1 MISFYTGLTW
11 NSKVVSKSRWY
22 KYIVLHHTATT
33 KCMTA
38 EEMKMSMFYTY
49 VQNKWFTYIPTHY
62 IIWCNWDF
70 VKVNE
75 LDTIVWATL
84 NEEANVNWIHIE
96 IVGDFNKWEPNES
109 QYVMVNQL
117 INWILE
123 KYPDME
129 IKWHGDFQAKN
140 CPGINFDWS
149 KIYGNI
155 NSKYYSWENKKE
167 EITFSL
173 SRYYSV
179 QPNQKRYYNWRTYEE
194 DFKMNCAGDCTV
206 PSDWWK
212 LTNED
217 AWKSVACPKE
227 YPLGTKFYLEWIGE
241 VKCRDRWWAITK
253 QWEVVRLDMYCWL
266 WDYAL
271 DNWSKCPTWI
281 RKWYIIQ

>member
-1 MISFYTGLTW
+1 MTW
-11 NSKVVSKSRWY
+11 DSKVVSKTKRWY
-22 KYIVLHHTATT
+22 KYIVLHHTATE

-38 EEMKMSMFYTY
+38 DEMKLSMQRTY
-49 VQNKWFTYIPTHY
+49 VDNRWFNTIPTHY

-75 LDTIVWATL
+75 LDQIVWATL
-84 NEEANVNWIHIE
+84 NEEANINWIHIE
-96 IVGDFNKWEPNES
+96 IVWDFNKWQPNEE
-109 QYVMVNQL
+109 QYKMVNQL
-117 INWILE
+117 IKWILE

-179 QPNQKRYYNWRTYEE
+179 LPNQKRYYNWRTYEE
-194 DFKMNCAGDCTV
+194 DFKVNCAGDCTV

-212 LTNED
+212 LTNDD

-227 YPLGTKFYLEWIGE
+227 YPLWTRFYLEWIGE
-241 VKCRDRWWAITK
+241 VKCRDRWWAIVK
-253 QWEVVRLDMYCWL
+253 QWETVRLDMFCWL

>member
-1 MISFYTGLTW
+1 MTGS
-11 NSKVVSKSRWY
+11 NVVVSKSRWY
-22 KYIVLHHTATT
+22 KYIVIHHTATT

-62 IIWCNWDF
+62 IVGCNGDF

-96 IVGDFNKWEPNES
+96 IVWDFNKWQPNEE
-109 QYVMVNQL
+109 QYKMVNQL
-117 INWILE
+117 IKWILE

-167 EITFSL
+167 ELVFSL

-179 QPNQKRYYNWRTYEE
+179 MPNQKRYYNWKSYEE
-194 DFKMNCAGDCTV
+194 DFKMNCAGDCLYTAN
-206 PSDWWK
+206 WHK
-212 LTNED
+212 LTD
-217 AWKSVACPKE
+217 DDMYKSVACPKE
-227 YPLGTKFYLEWIGE
+227 YELWTKIYLEWIGE
-241 VKCRDRWWAITK
+241 VVCNDRWWKIVM
-253 QWEVVRLDMYCWL
+253 QWEKTRLDMWCGV
-266 WDYAL
+266 WDTAL
-271 DNWSKCPTWI
+271 DNWNKCPTGE
-281 RKWYIIQ
+281 RKGYIIK